1 MDANTYGFDELNYPD
16 RTDRLRELVRRS
28 RFTWVSA
35 NERDGSRPSEA
46 FAAEQGARR
55 WTLGR
60 VGGLCGSA
68 SRGGV
73 AGLRVGRR
81 RHREALPHQA
91 PMTEIEAFAFPAAI
105 SASTRCLGS
114 FTTSLPLTSIAK
126 ILLSTLSA
134 DAPVATAIGRR
145 AAATYN
151 RHITTVRSFVRALVR

>member
-46 FAAEQGARR
+46 FADEQGARR
-55 WTLGR
+55 RTLER
-60 VGGLCGSA
+60 VAGCGSA

-145 AAATYN
+145 APATYN
-151 RHITTVRSFVRALVR
+151 RHITTGRSFVRALVR